1 MEASPDNYNQTI
13 SIIMHLHASES
24 DAAVPS
30 ARVGRIVHGQVLEAT
45 IPIVPESVVV
55 SKVEAVVAIF
65 KSAKMNSQNRNAER
79 ESYLVLSTPL
89 EKEMDLSP

>member
-1 MEASPDNYNQTI
+1 MR
-13 SIIMHLHASES
+13 MHLHASES

-30 ARVGRIVHGQVLEAT
+30 ARIARIVHGQVLEAT
-45 IPIVPESVVV
+45 VPIVPESVVV

-65 KSAKMNSQNRNAER
+65 KSAKMNPKKRSAKR
-79 ESYLVLSTPL
+79 EPYLVLSMPL